1 MAWADTRADGTDYPH
16 TRFRLKSGGGDRQS
30 VHIGCVWR
38 YDAPPSAGGA
48 LWHRHCDPT
57 SCGSLFATDDK
68 PHPVQDTLLAVTL
81 VLGAVSFITAM
92 FHHLHLLSSWTGL
105 VGILTGA
112 YGQFISETTRER
124 FGLIVG
130 LGASAVGFFLG
141 MAHGGLFGGLIG

>member
-1 MAWADTRADGTDYPH
+1 MAQTMRPNIA
-16 TRFRLKSGGGDRQS
+16 
-30 VHIGCVWR
+30 
-38 YDAPPSAGGA
+38 
-48 LWHRHCDPT
+48 
-57 SCGSLFATDDK
+57 GSLFATDHK
-68 PHPVQDTLLAVTL
+68 PHPVQVTLLAVTL
-81 VLGAVSFITAM
+81 VLGVVSFVTAM

-141 MAHGGLFGGLIG
+141 MAHGGLFG